1 MHYARGDTIVRV
13 KNETMS
19 KIGCYFSKMC
29 TYHKEKKRKKW
40 SNCHHSQLSQDR
52 YSMTIEPVKC
62 YRRIQLGIYK

>member
-40 SNCHHSQLSQDR
+40 SNGLLSPLT
-52 YSMTIEPVKC
+52 TIS
-62 YRRIQLGIYK
+62 G